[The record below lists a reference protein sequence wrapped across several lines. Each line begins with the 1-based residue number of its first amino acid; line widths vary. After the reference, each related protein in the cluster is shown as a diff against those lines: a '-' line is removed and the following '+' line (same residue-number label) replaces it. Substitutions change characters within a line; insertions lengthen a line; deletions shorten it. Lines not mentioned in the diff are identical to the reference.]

1 MKIPLKEKVK
11 IFKALSDENR
21 LKILRKVKF
30 EEFCLGTLAKEFGLS
45 ASVAS
50 HHLKALEEAGLVSRR
65 KKGRYVIFKINRDR
79 FKDLLGDISNY
90 LLNEDAE
97 GNDKAEVDQSM

>member
-1 MKIPLKEKVK
+1 MNISLKEKVK

-30 EEFCLGTLAKEFGLS
+30 REFCLGTLAKEFGLS

-65 KKGRYVIFKINRDR
+65 KKGRYVIFKINKDK
-79 FKDLLGDISNY
+79 FKNLLEDMFDY
-90 LLNEDAE
+90 LIEEGPEENNEI
-97 GNDKAEVDQSM
+97 EVDRPM

>member
-1 MKIPLKEKVK
+1 MYKVMIMKIPLKDKVK

-21 LKILRKVKF
+21 LRILKKVKF

-50 HHLKALEEAGLVSRR
+50 HHLKALEEAGLVHKR
-65 KKGRYVIFKINRDR
+65 KDGRYVVFKINKQR
-79 FKDLLGDISNY
+79 FKDLLEDMFEY
-90 LLNEDAE
+90 LINEDSEEEE
-97 GNDKAEVDQSM
+97 GG